1 MRGQAFLNQ
10 FKYAEVRIPDVPR
23 SAIIDL
29 LAFSDNGTLLRGE
42 KHEDGGVFGLLVQGA
57 NRLHR

>member
-1 MRGQAFLNQ
+1 MGFSR
-10 FKYAEVRIPDVPR
+10 DVDVLVVGGGP
-23 SAIIDL
+23 AGL
-29 LAFSDNGTLLRGE
+29 LAAVLAFSDNGTLLRGE